1 MTQKYDP
8 NALYVVTQGN
18 RISIPDGN
26 GGKRF
31 VAYDLDVDEQGQKIP
46 FPMSHRT
53 AREVQYLVEVKKVIQ
68 PAPKAVETATTNTNV
83 NKGGSKS

>member
-18 RISIPDGN
+18 RISIPDGK

-31 VAYDLDVDEQGQKIP
+31 VAYDVDVDEQGNKIP
-46 FPMSHRT
+46 FTMFTGRMSSEGR
-53 AREVQYLVEVKKVIQ
+53 
-68 PAPKAVETATTNTNV
+68 
-83 NKGGSKS
+83 